1 MIRSRDGQGPLD
13 DAPALSRRRATL
25 LAVAGLTML
34 PSISF
39 SQHDIK
45 TWRRSSSMPPLK
57 GTDLNGR
64 EWNLAD
70 LKGQSVLLNFW
81 ATWCAPCKEEM
92 PTLQTLHEL
101 GEADLVL
108 LTVNVRESIPHVQR
122 YARSTGLT
130 LPILPDPK
138 GVIAKA
144 WGIVVYPSTLLIDTT
159 GTPCQFVTG
168 AVDWSGSEA
177 LGWLRALRQPAR

>member
-81 ATWCAPCKEEM
+81 ATWCGPCRMLAPLLEELSG
-92 PTLQTLHEL
+92 PHPALKIVKVDVDE
-101 GEADLVL
+101 EADLAQQFQIRSVPTL
-108 LTVNVRESIPHVQR
+108 FLYKNGSLIEAKSGLMHYPALENWVESR
-122 YARSTGLT
+122 LN
-130 LPILPDPK
+130 
-138 GVIAKA
+138 
-144 WGIVVYPSTLLIDTT
+144 
-159 GTPCQFVTG
+159 
-168 AVDWSGSEA
+168 
-177 LGWLRALRQPAR
+177 

>member
-1 MIRSRDGQGPLD
+1 M
-13 DAPALSRRRATL
+13 
-25 LAVAGLTML
+25 
-34 PSISF
+34 
-39 SQHDIK
+39 
-45 TWRRSSSMPPLK
+45 
-57 GTDLNGR
+57 
-64 EWNLAD
+64 
-70 LKGQSVLLNFW
+70 LLNFW

-130 LPILPDPK
+130 LPILADPK

-159 GTPCQFVTG
+159 GTPLQIVTG

>member
-70 LKGQSVLLNFW
+70 LKGQ
-81 ATWCAPCKEEM
+81 
-92 PTLQTLHEL
+92 
-101 GEADLVL
+101 
-108 LTVNVRESIPHVQR
+108 
-122 YARSTGLT
+122 
-130 LPILPDPK
+130 
-138 GVIAKA
+138 
-144 WGIVVYPSTLLIDTT
+144 
-159 GTPCQFVTG
+159 
-168 AVDWSGSEA
+168 
-177 LGWLRALRQPAR
+177 

>member
-13 DAPALSRRRATL
+13 DAPALSRRRAAL

-34 PSISF
+34 PSLSF

-92 PTLQTLHEL
+92 PTLQTLAEL
-101 GEADLVL
+101 EGERLVVL
-108 LTVNVRESIPHVQR
+108 AVNVREQASRAARFVQS
-122 YARSTGLT
+122 AGLT
-130 LPILPDPK
+130 QLHVLPDPR
-138 GVIAKA
+138 GATARA
-144 WGIVVYPSTLLIDTT
+144 WGVGVFPTTVLIDREGRAIRT
-159 GTPCQFVTG
+159 VTG
-168 AVDWSGSEA
+168 AVDWTGPEA
-177 LGWLRALRQPAR
+177 QGWLRELRR